1 MAYSR
6 TAARIFDAAATG
18 VKIAVVG
25 AGAIGGH
32 VGAALSRGGAEVVL
46 VARGPHLEAIRAR
59 GLTVTSPR
67 GDLGARVEATDDI
80 ASIGPVDVV
89 ILAVKAYQIEP
100 ILDQLP
106 SLFGADTA
114 VVTMQNG
121 IPWWYFAFHG
131 GPYDGRSLQSVDPG
145 GRIAS
150 ALPIERI
157 IGSVVY
163 PAAEIVAPGMIR
175 HIEGYRFTL
184 GEIDGAASARVK
196 ALSEIFERA
205 GFKAPVVSDIRSEI
219 WLKLWG
225 NATFNPV
232 SALTRATLED
242 ICRFPASRELIA
254 GMMSEVRSVAEALG
268 VRFRLSIEKR
278 IAGAEAIGAHK
289 TSMLQDIEA
298 GRAPEIDALLGAVLE
313 LAKIVGLEVPRL
325 FAVYALVKLLTA
337 RDRT

>member
-1 MAYSR
+1 VR
-6 TAARIFDAAATG
+6 
-18 VKIAVVG
+18 IAVIGV
-25 AGAIGGH
+25 GAIGGLL
-32 VGAALSRGGAEVVL
+32 AASLARAGEEVSV
-46 VARGPHLEAIRAR
+46 VARGAHLHAIRAN
-59 GLTVTSPR
+59 GLKLVDAAGEFS
-67 GDLGARVEATDDI
+67 AEVAATDRISDL
-80 ASIGPVDVV
+80 PPQDCVV
-89 ILAVKAYQIEP
+89 IGVKAHQVADVAGDVPGLLGPETT
-100 ILDQLP
+100 IL
-106 SLFGADTA
+106 TA
-114 VVTMQNG
+114 QNG
-121 IPWWYFAFHG
+121 VPWWYFEKHG
-131 GPYDGRSLQSVDPG
+131 GEHEGRRLESVDPG

-298 GRAPEIDALLGAVLE
+298 GRAPELDALLGAVLE

>member
-1 MAYSR
+1 VR
-6 TAARIFDAAATG
+6 
-18 VKIAVVG
+18 IAVIGV
-25 AGAIGGH
+25 GAIGGLL
-32 VGAALSRGGAEVVL
+32 AASLARAGEEVSV
-46 VARGPHLEAIRAR
+46 VARGAHLHAIRAN
-59 GLTVTSPR
+59 GLKLVDAAGEFS
-67 GDLGARVEATDDI
+67 AEVAATDRISDL
-80 ASIGPVDVV
+80 PPQDCVV
-89 ILAVKAYQIEP
+89 IGVKAHQVADVAGDVPGLLGPETT
-100 ILDQLP
+100 IL
-106 SLFGADTA
+106 TA
-114 VVTMQNG
+114 QNG
-121 IPWWYFAFHG
+121 VPWWYFEKHG
-131 GPYDGRSLQSVDPG
+131 GEHEGRRLESVDPG